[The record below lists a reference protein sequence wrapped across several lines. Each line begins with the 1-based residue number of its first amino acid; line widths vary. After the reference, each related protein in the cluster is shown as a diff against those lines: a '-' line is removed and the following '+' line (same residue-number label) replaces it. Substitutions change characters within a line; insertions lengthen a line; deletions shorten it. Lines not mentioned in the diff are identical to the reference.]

1 MPSRRSQDYSRRRQD
16 AVANP
21 LVLPECR
28 RIRFERNDPAVVF
41 DMLRS
46 RFLSIESRE
55 RAARI
60 IRRASYYFILTAL
73 VLLALQ
79 ALSIHDEWVASHLKA
94 TSTTSIESVIGFT
107 GFLLERLLIEDWVY
121 ILVLVNAVVLRRF
134 ESRAAAAIFIIFGLY
149 GMGLSLFV
157 LWAIGWNALPVSGFL
172 TLFFASYVWVA
183 ARAFAAAK
191 KLHGEFKNDPASP
204 VSTAGGRS

>member
-1 MPSRRSQDYSRRRQD
+1 VTNP
-16 AVANP
+16 AVQT
-21 LVLPECR
+21 ECR
-28 RIRFERNDPAVVF
+28 RIRFEKDDPAVVF

-46 RFLSIESRE
+46 RFLSIESGE

-79 ALSIHDEWVASHLKA
+79 GLSIRDEWLASHVEA
-94 TSTTSIESVIGFT
+94 TSTTSVESIARFT

-121 ILVLVNAVVLRRF
+121 ILVLANAVVLRRF
-134 ESRAAAAIFIIFGLY
+134 ESRIAAALFVMFALY

-157 LWAIGWNALPVSGFL
+157 LWAIGWNALLVSGFL
-172 TLFFASYVWVA
+172 TIFFASYVWVA

-191 KLHGEFKNDPASP
+191 KLHGEFKNDPACPASM
-204 VSTAGGRS
+204 AGGPS